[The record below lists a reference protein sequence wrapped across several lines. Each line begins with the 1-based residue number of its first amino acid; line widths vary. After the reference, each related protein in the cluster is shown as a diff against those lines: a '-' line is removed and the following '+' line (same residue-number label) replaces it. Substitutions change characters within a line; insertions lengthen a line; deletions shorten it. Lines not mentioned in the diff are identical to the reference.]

1 MGKRRTGVWGAVGLS
16 AAMFA
21 AVLSPASPALAA
33 GTSVANVA
41 ELKTA
46 VEALP
51 AGAATIELA
60 NGFAPVGAPPTI
72 TVPDGVDLT
81 LAGAGTTVTKADG
94 TTGRHLDLVGNG
106 SQTMTVTGIDF
117 VGFNDPDPAGQAGGV
132 PGGGLGLQNFAKV
145 VVMEATFAGIDSSAG
160 LALGG
165 VKRLEV
171 SDASFL
177 GNRAAAGAAV
187 ELPVGIDATFTRT
200 TMHKNWGTQP
210 GYSGGA
216 LRAMGKSTLTV
227 ENSVFTGN
235 VSLTRGGAIAFHQM
249 DGALTVRDSVFT
261 GNRVPLA
268 ANNTTVNDGGA
279 IAVNERP
286 IAGAQ
291 TGKTR
296 ITGST
301 FSENVAADEG
311 GALLIQ
317 SGNGSSAVI
326 QNSTFYANRAEG
338 KQVSFDDTSG
348 GGAIEA
354 FGTPLTLEHNTFVN
368 NLAHKGTSFFGH
380 QRGGAV
386 STTGDTAHLTAQPLT
401 LSHNLF
407 VGNDVVTNDGVSA
420 PSSLYRQVSARGGIE
435 TPEALADPTIAVDE
449 SPDAPDLTSDD
460 AELQYP
466 VRTQHPADGDETDFV
481 PLVEV
486 DERKNVGVDNG
497 TAIDYDAV
505 SRLAVLGDDAASP
518 AANGS
523 TVIAGDA
530 RTGTAQTPGTIRF
543 LPEDAPFLVGLADG
557 AAGDPAAAA
566 GVSQDQRGFP
576 VDEPADAG
584 ALQQAFI
591 RYDPNG
597 GDWEALVERPFD
609 GARIVLRDETALV
622 WAVGPVGSEISTE
635 PAPTTAPEGK
645 VFAGWNTAADGSG
658 TAFPAGTIAIPPGN
672 LRVFAQWD
680 TETPPVKDGTV
691 TVEYVDA
698 DGAPLRDP
706 IVLTGKVGDPYTTEQ
721 VVFEGYDLLRIEGVP
736 NGTYGDE
743 AVIVRYHYRA
753 QDIPPPTGTGTV
765 VTAYVDDA
773 GKALRSPI
781 TQTGKIG
788 EKYQTKRLS
797 FSGYS
802 FARVDGKATGT
813 YAQTPI
819 AVTYVYQQDGAVT
832 PPPVVDP
839 PEGKT
844 PPATVTG
851 PLATTGL
858 NLGWP
863 LAAATGVAMV
873 VAAGVFLLGRR
884 RLGEGDPTE

>member
-1 MGKRRTGVWGAVGLS
+1 MGNRTRSAWCATGVSAVLL
-16 AAMFA
+16 AAMLGP
-21 AVLSPASPALAA
+21 VSPALAA
-33 GTSVANVA
+33 ETTVANVA
-41 ELKTA
+41 ELQSA

-51 AGAATIELA
+51 AGAATVTLA
-60 NGFAPVGAPPTI
+60 SGFAPVGAPPVI
-72 TVPDGVDLT
+72 VLPAGVQLT
-81 LAGAGTTVTKADG
+81 LAGDGTTVTKVEG
-94 TTGRHLDLVGNG
+94 TTGRHLDFRGDG
-106 SQTMTVTGIDF
+106 SQTVTVTGIDF
-117 VGFNDPDPAGQAGGV
+117 TGFNDPDPTGQAGGV
-132 PGGGLGLQNFAKV
+132 PGGGLGIQNVPEVAV
-145 VVMEATFAGIDSSAG
+145 TQSTFAGIDGSAG

-165 VKRLEV
+165 VKTLNV
-171 SDASFL
+171 SDSSFL

-187 ELPVGIDATFTRT
+187 ELPVGINATFTRT
-200 TMHKNWGTQP
+200 TMHKNWGTQS

-216 LRAMGKSTLTV
+216 LRAVGKSTLTI

-235 VSLTRGGAIAFHQM
+235 VSLTRGGAISFHQM

-261 GNRVPLA
+261 GNKVPLA

-286 IAGAQ
+286 IAEPQ
-291 TGKTR
+291 TGKTL

-338 KQVSFDDTSG
+338 KQTPLDDTSG

-368 NLAHKGTSFFGH
+368 NLVMRGTSFAF

-386 STTGDTAHLTAQPLT
+386 SATGDNAYLKAQPLK

-407 VGNDVVTNDGVSA
+407 VGNDSVNNDGASA
-420 PSSLYRQVSARGGIE
+420 GTSSYRQVSARGGIE
-435 TPEALADPTIAVDE
+435 AVVGVPDTEAAIDE
-449 SPDAPDLTSDD
+449 SPDAPKLDRDGLELKYPDLTEEESK
-460 AELQYP
+460 AE
-466 VRTQHPADGDETDFV
+466 GE
-481 PLVEV
+481 PLAL
-486 DERKNVGVDNG
+486 DLGGTTNIGVDNG
-497 TAIDYDAV
+497 TAIDLTEIN
-505 SRLAVLGDDAASP
+505 RIAVLGDDAAAP
-518 AANGS
+518 APNGS
-523 TVIAGDA
+523 TIVAGDA
-530 RTGTAQTPGTIRF
+530 RTSSTQTPGTIRF
-543 LPEDAPFLVGLADG
+543 HPGDGDLLKGVADG
-557 AAGDPAAAA
+557 VGPAAP
-566 GVSQDQRGFP
+566 GIVTDQRGFP

-597 GDWEALVERPFD
+597 GDWEALTEHAFD
-609 GARIVLRDETALV
+609 GARIVQRDGTALV
-622 WAVGPVGSEISTE
+622 WSVGPVGSEVTTE
-635 PAPTTAPEGK
+635 QAPTTAPTEK
-645 VFAGWNTAADGSG
+645 TFAGWNTAADGSG
-658 TAFPAGTIAIPPGN
+658 EAYPAGSITIPPGN
-672 LRVFAQWD
+672 LRLYAQWQK
-680 TETPPVKDGTV
+680 EEPPVEDGTV

-706 IVLTGKVGDPYTTEQ
+706 IVLTGKVGDPYTTEK

-736 NGTYGDE
+736 NGTFGVE
-743 AVIVRYHYRA
+743 AVTVRYHYRA
-753 QDIPPPTGTGTV
+753 QDITPPTGTGTV
-765 VTAYVDDA
+765 VSAYVDDA

-781 TQTGKIG
+781 TQTGKVG

-797 FSGYS
+797 FSGYT
-802 FARVDGKATGT
+802 FVRVDGKATGN

-819 AVTYVYQQDGAVT
+819 AVTYVYQKDGSV

-844 PPATVTG
+844 PPAATTG

-863 LAAATGVAMV
+863 LVAATGVAILI
-873 VAAGVFLLGRR
+873 AAGVFLMGRR
-884 RLGEGDPTE
+884 RLGDGSAQ